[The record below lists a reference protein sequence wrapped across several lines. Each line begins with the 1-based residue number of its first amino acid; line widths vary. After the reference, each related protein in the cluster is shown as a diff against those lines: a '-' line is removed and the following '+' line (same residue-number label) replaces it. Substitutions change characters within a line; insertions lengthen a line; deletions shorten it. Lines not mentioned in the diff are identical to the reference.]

1 MPHHFMQGRPRDAS
15 ESLQS
20 TIARRVF
27 VYNFL
32 GTDPTTLRY
41 PQIEPG
47 DMALNETGRSWV
59 WTGTAWVELETGT
72 PFDHDHNST
81 DGSGVLTADEH
92 DSYSEYEEVA
102 TPSNPDQNSFRF
114 FARASGDSIQV
125 VIRSSQGQEEILAT
139 LLDAAP
145 TAGKTLLL
153 LGVKS

>member
-1 MPHHFMQGRPRDAS
+1 MPHHLMQGRPRDAS

-47 DMALNETGRSWV
+47 DMSLNETGRSWV
-59 WTGTAWVELETGT
+59 WTGTAWVELETGA
-72 PFDHDHNST
+72 PFDHDHNAT
-81 DGSGVLTADEH
+81 DGSGELTNDEH
-92 DSYSEYEEVA
+92 DGYSEYDEIG
-102 TPSNPDQNSFRF
+102 TPTDPAQNSLRIFS
-114 FARASGDSIQV
+114 RANGDSIEWV
-125 VIRSSQGQEEILAT
+125 VRSSQGQEVVMAT